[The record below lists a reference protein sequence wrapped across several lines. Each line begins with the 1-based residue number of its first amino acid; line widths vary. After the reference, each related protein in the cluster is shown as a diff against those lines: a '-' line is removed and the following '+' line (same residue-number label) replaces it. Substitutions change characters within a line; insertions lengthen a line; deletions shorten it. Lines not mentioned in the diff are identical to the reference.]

1 MSKYLFFSLFTSVA
15 LFFLLPILPE
25 EYYFLDMWN
34 YVIAMGIL
42 YLLFFYQGKLMKES
56 MEKRLNRNVGI
67 LEFLML
73 HKSFVVVFLALVCFT
88 IKLIIPDDLIKIKES
103 FQLFTSG
110 MIIMAIGIR
119 QLEREI
125 TKKTKA

>member
-125 TKKTKA
+125 TKKN